1 MIRDKE
7 KLARIKSNVWL
18 CGQQTRDIEEKED
31 KLLNIKARK
40 GFECEVL

>member
-1 MIRDKE
+1 VIRDKE

-18 CGQQTRDIEEKED
+18 CGQQICDIEEKED
-31 KLLNIKARK
+31 KLLNIKVHE